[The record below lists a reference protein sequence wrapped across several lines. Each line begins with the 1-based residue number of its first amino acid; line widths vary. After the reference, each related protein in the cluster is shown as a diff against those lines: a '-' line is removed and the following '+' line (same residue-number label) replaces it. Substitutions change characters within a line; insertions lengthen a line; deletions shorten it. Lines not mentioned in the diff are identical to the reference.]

1 MHSLVIHFQ
10 HHSKK
15 LFSRIVLYEYVYCMQ
30 GRHAL
35 VIFEGAQ
42 VCVCVCV
49 GGGGQYLIF
58 YQILKNIILLF
69 FIFWKLHSKF
79 TWLKS
84 EARAPHFQW
93 AVTAFNLLNL
103 QLTFAF

>member
-42 VCVCVCV
+42 VCVCVC
-49 GGGGQYLIF
+49 GGSISDILSNIEKYNFTIF
-58 YQILKNIILLF
+58 YLL
-69 FIFWKLHSKF
+69 
-79 TWLKS
+79 
-84 EARAPHFQW
+84 E
-93 AVTAFNLLNL
+93 VTFKIHLA
-103 QLTFAF
+103 